1 VTDGDRP
8 TTDSVN
14 PEHPTTSI
22 RPRVD
27 QYPQASRVS
36 ERGERRQWPDSASFW
51 TSGTSMAGSTFKVCA
66 TCPARMRWRSGDRR
80 CPSCGSKSFTW
91 FSVVD
96 LGPDPTTG
104 RRRQQQRGG
113 FDNQNEAEQALA
125 AARREGLP
133 RIRPLQD
140 YADVGTTTTS
150 VTHASLLLTAGEPAK
165 VVQERLGHHS
175 PAFTQS
181 TYQHLLPGMG
191 EAAARRSEALLLD
204 DASEDDTTS

>member
-1 VTDGDRP
+1 
-8 TTDSVN
+8 
-14 PEHPTTSI
+14 
-22 RPRVD
+22 
-27 QYPQASRVS
+27 
-36 ERGERRQWPDSASFW
+36 
-51 TSGTSMAGSTFKVCA
+51 MAGSTFKVCA